1 MDGPGAGLLG
11 QTFILCFTPG
21 MGAAPP
27 PPPPATIYVGSAA
40 FNHSSQI
47 APLA

>member
-27 PPPPATIYVGSAA
+27 HRPPRSTLVAQLLTTHPRSRR
-40 FNHSSQI
+40 
-47 APLA
+47 